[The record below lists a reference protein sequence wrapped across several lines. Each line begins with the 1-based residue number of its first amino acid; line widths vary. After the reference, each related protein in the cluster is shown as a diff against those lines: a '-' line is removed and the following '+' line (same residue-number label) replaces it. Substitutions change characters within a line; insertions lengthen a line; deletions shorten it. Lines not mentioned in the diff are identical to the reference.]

1 MNTTRSAIASNF
13 LEITGMSPEERVELA
28 IHRTRERMLANIPQN
43 KDVLLM
49 LEILTQELAKLGR
62 RENTG

>member
-1 MNTTRSAIASNF
+1 
-13 LEITGMSPEERVELA
+13 MSPEERVELA